1 MTFKWNFII
10 IIFQALYNYTKNFEY
25 FLANIR
31 LIHYLPS
38 IIYNMITI
46 NRWLKPTIKFD
57 LFLQFPQISF
67 TLHVQYLK
75 KYIYIIELIP
85 YSYAKKNKWI
95 DENKK
100 IKT

>member
-38 IIYNMITI
+38 IIYNMITM
-46 NRWLKPTIKFD
+46 NTWLKPTIKFD

-67 TLHVQYLK
+67 TLHVQYFFLK
-75 KYIYIIELIP
+75 KYYRTHTLFL
-85 YSYAKKNKWI
+85 Y
-95 DENKK
+95 
-100 IKT
+100 